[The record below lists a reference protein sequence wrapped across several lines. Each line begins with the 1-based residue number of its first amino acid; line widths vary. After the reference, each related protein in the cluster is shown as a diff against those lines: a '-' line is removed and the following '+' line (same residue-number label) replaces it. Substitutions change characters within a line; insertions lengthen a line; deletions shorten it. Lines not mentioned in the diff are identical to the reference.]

1 MLIVWIWGWLCA
13 LGQGGGAGGGEEER
27 EAAVVAARDE

>member
-1 MLIVWIWGWLCA
+1 MLIVWIWGWLCE
-13 LGQGGGAGGGEEER
+13 LGRGGGVGGGEEER